1 MLRFLGAGALAAWLV
16 SGAVG
21 SVWAQQPPPQGR
33 ESPAGQNA
41 QVDLNTA
48 TAAELERLPGIG
60 AATAARIIE
69 YRDRNG
75 GFQKIEDLMNVQ
87 GIGEKRF
94 LELKPQITVTPPS
107 AR

>member
-1 MLRFLGAGALAAWLV
+1 MLRSIGAGVVVACLAIGMGEA
-16 SGAVG
+16 
-21 SVWAQQPPPQGR
+21 VWAQQPPQAG
-33 ESPAGQNA
+33 EAPATLVN
-41 QVDLNTA
+41 LNTA

-69 YRDRNG
+69 YRDKNG

-94 LELKPQITVTPPS
+94 LELKPQITVTPAAA